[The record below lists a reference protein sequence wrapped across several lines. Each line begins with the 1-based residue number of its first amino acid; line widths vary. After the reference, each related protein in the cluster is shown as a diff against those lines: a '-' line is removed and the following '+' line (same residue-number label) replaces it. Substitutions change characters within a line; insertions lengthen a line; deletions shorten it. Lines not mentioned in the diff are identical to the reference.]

1 MSEGVVLFLFRRDL
15 RLIDNLAL
23 HKAIKHCRKND
34 YKLMLC
40 FVFSSRQIDDN
51 DYFSENAF
59 RFMLESLD
67 EFKDHVSLFD
77 QDNFYEKIDNVKAI
91 AFNKDYTPYAI
102 QRDEKITDYC
112 ESNGLKL
119 LTAEDYTLHPMGSIH
134 TLSKT
139 PYKVFGA
146 FYRTA
151 SKLKKP
157 SKPKRSQEE
166 FDDLLVKDNNHNN
179 KLFDSYM
186 KKYKKDRDV
195 IKGSRIEGLKLLKN
209 IESGKHKD
217 YGSERDDPSKS
228 TTRLSAYLKFGCLSI
243 REAYYTIIKSKSE
256 VLLKQLYWKE
266 FYANV
271 TYFFPEILGGMV
283 GNKNLEMNEDFRDRI
298 NWKYSEEKFE
308 KWCKGMTGFPFIDA
322 GMRELNESGFQHNRL
337 RMATASFLIKDLHID
352 WKMGEKYFA
361 SKLVDYDPASNN
373 GGWQWVAGTG
383 TDASPYFRVFNPMT
397 QHKRFD
403 PECVYVK
410 RWIPELAEIPA
421 KDILSWNTKHTK
433 YSNVSYPEPMLD
445 HSVEAKLVM
454 DLYAL

>member
-1 MSEGVVLFLFRRDL
+1 MSEGVVLFIFRRDL
-15 RLIDNLAL
+15 RLTDNLAL
-23 HKAIKHCRKND
+23 RKAIKYCRKNE

-40 FVFSSRQIDDN
+40 FVFSSKQIENN

-59 RFMLESLD
+59 RFMLESL
-67 EFKDHVSLFD
+67 EEIKDNISFFEE
-77 QDNFYEKIDNVKAI
+77 DNFYEKIDNVKAI

-102 QRDEKITDYC
+102 QREEKIEKYC
-112 ESNGLKL
+112 ESTQIKL

-146 FYRTA
+146 FYKTA

-157 SKPKRSQEE
+157 RKPEESQEE
-166 FDDLLVKDNNHNN
+166 FDDLLIRYKHNV

-186 KKYKKDRDV
+186 KKYKKDKDV
-195 IKGSRIEGLKLLKN
+195 IKGGRSEGMKLLKN
-209 IESGKHKD
+209 IRSGKHKN
-217 YGSERDDPSKS
+217 YGLERDDPSKS

-243 REAYYTIIKSKSE
+243 REAYYTILKSKSE

-266 FYANV
+266 FYANIS
-271 TYFFPEILGGMV
+271 YFFPEILGGMV
-283 GNKNLEMNEDFRDRI
+283 GNKNLEMNEDFRNRI
-298 NWKYSEEKFE
+298 EWQYSKEKFE
-308 KWCKGMTGFPFIDA
+308 KWCKGMTGFPFVDA

-337 RMATASFLIKDLHID
+337 RMVTASFLIKDLHID

-410 RWIPELAEIPA
+410 RWIPELADVPV
-421 KDILSWNTKHTK
+421 KDILNWNTKHQNYT
-433 YSNVSYPEPMLD
+433 SVVNYPEPMLD
-445 HSVEAKLVM
+445 HSIEAKEVM
-454 DLYAL
+454 DLYY